1 MDIASLGIKVTQDGV
16 KQAEDS
22 LEKMASAG
30 DKAAASQ
37 DRLTEANTRAN
48 KASNTASI
56 RAQREELSKL
66 IGTIDPVIAKL
77 GQLDEQERKLASFRA
92 KGLIGDDDFKVF
104 SDKIEASRLALS
116 RYADASGKTA
126 ISQKQLAAANRGIPA
141 QFTDIATSIASGQR
155 PLSVLL
161 QQGGQLKDMFGGI
174 GPAARALGGYLLG
187 LVNPFTLLAGASI
200 ALAVAWK
207 QGSDETVAFNQ
218 ALARTGSY
226 AGTTAS
232 QLQDQARAISA
243 SVGTQHEAAAA
254 LAEVAGSGKFTAEQ
268 IGLVGKAA
276 VDMARLTGQS
286 TAETIKQ
293 FSDLKNEPVKAVL
306 ALNDSEH
313 FLTTTIYEQIKA
325 LQDSG
330 REDEAATVAMKARAN
345 AVAQRAKSVQDSAG
359 LIERAWNGVTVAAKK
374 AWDAMLDV
382 GRPDTSGDQIKKIQE
397 RMEAVRTRSGPMY
410 ADLTDRQQA
419 SILATYQKSL
429 DQLQAQ
435 ERQADQDARKKSIA
449 AQATQALADSDR
461 EADIYA
467 SREDKRAK
475 AILAARTKANEQVE
489 KALAAGDKASADR
502 IRANEAKIIA
512 GINEQYKDPK
522 GRAAPRARQAP
533 DFYTED
539 RRQIEAEIEAEGKL
553 FDQRT
558 RAAAAIEAY
567 QSSLS
572 DMLETRKAEI
582 ALQAS
587 SIGMSQVEAQ
597 RQQQINQ
604 IYADSARKRIQL
616 VHDMNQTTNEDNRDL
631 YARELAALDDY
642 TKKRLAVE
650 IEGFK
655 AEDAARADW
664 KAGIAGGYADIVSEA
679 SDVAGQTRN
688 LFIHSFDS
696 IADSL
701 ANFVTTGKL
710 GFKSLVSSI
719 LSELAKVA
727 IRIAASQALQSIFGG
742 TTGTSGSAGSGWG
755 AAIGSIVGA
764 VANAKGGVYDSPSLS
779 KYSNQVVSKPTAF
792 AFAKGAALGVMG
804 EAGSEAIM
812 PLSRGSD
819 GSLGVTVHGGMAAGV
834 NVNVVVNVASDG
846 TADVS
851 ASGDNQAFGKQFG
864 TAVANVC
871 KQQIAQEI
879 RPGGQIYT
887 AMGRR

>member
-1 MDIASLGIKVTQDGV
+1 VDLASLGIKVTQEGV
-16 KQAEDS
+16 KQAEDG
-22 LEKMASAG
+22 LEKMAAAG

-37 DRLTEANTRAN
+37 DRLSEANARAG
-48 KASNTASI
+48 KSSNTASI

-66 IGTIDPVIAKL
+66 IGTIDPVVAKL
-77 GQLDEQERKLASFRA
+77 GQLDEQERKLSQFRA
-92 KGLIGDDDFKVF
+92 KGLIGDDDFKVYA
-104 SDKIEASRLALS
+104 DKIEASRLALS
-116 RYADASGKTA
+116 RYADTSGKTA
-126 ISQKQLAAANRGIPA
+126 LSQKALAAANRGIPA

-174 GPAARALGGYLLG
+174 GPAARALGGYVLG
-187 LVNPFTLLAGASI
+187 LINPFTLLAGASI

-207 QGSDETVAFNQ
+207 QGSDEAVAFNQ
-218 ALARTGSY
+218 ALARTGNY
-226 AGTTAS
+226 AGVTAS
-232 QLQDQARAISA
+232 QLQDQARSISA

-254 LAEVAGSGKFTAEQ
+254 LAEVAGSGKFTADQ
-268 IGLVGKAA
+268 IALVGKAA

-286 TAETIKQ
+286 TAETIRQ

-330 REDEAATVAMKARAN
+330 REDEAATVAMKARAD
-345 AVAQRAKSVQDSAG
+345 AVAERAKSVQQSAG
-359 LIERAWNGVTVAAKK
+359 LMERAWHTVATAAKG

-382 GRPDTSGDQIKKIQE
+382 GRPDTSAEQIAKIQE
-397 RMEAVRTRSGPMY
+397 RMQAVRDRSGPMY

-429 DQLQAQ
+429 DKLQAG
-435 ERQADQDARKKSIA
+435 ERQAEQDARRKSIA

-522 GRAAPRARQAP
+522 ARATPRARQAP
-533 DFYTED
+533 DFYSQD
-539 RRQIEAEIEAEGKL
+539 RSQIEAEIAAEGRL

-567 QSSLS
+567 RSSLA
-572 DMLETRKAEI
+572 DMLEARKADI
-582 ALQAS
+582 ALQTN
-587 SIGMSQVEAQ
+587 SIGMGQLEAQ
-597 RQQQINQ
+597 RQQQLNQ
-604 IYADSARKRIQL
+604 VYAESARKRIQL
-616 VHDMNQTTNEDNRDL
+616 VHDMNQTTDQDTKDL
-631 YARELAALDDY
+631 YASELAALDQY
-642 TKKRLAVE
+642 TKQRLAVE

-655 AEDAARADW
+655 AEDAARTDW
-664 KAGIAGGYADIVSEA
+664 KAGIAGGYADILTDA

-688 LFIHSFDS
+688 VFVNSFNS
-696 IADSL
+696 ISDSL
-701 ANFVTTGKL
+701 ANLVTTGKMN
-710 GFKSLVSSI
+710 FKSLVSSI
-719 LSELAKVA
+719 LSEIAKIA
-727 IRIAASQALQSIFGG
+727 IKIAASQALQSIFGSTG
-742 TTGTSGSAGSGWG
+742 GTSGGSGWG
-755 AAIGSIVGA
+755 AAIGAIASA
-764 VANAKGGVYDSPSLS
+764 VTNAKGGVYNSPSLS
-779 KYSNQVVSKPTAF
+779 QYSGQVVNKPTMF

-812 PLSRGSD
+812 PLSRGAN
-819 GSLGVTVHGGMAAGV
+819 GELGVTVHGGSAGGV
-834 NVNVVVNVASDG
+834 NVNVVVNVNSDG
-846 TADVS
+846 TADAT
-851 ASGDNQAFGKQFG
+851 ASGDNRALGKQWG
-864 TAVANVC
+864 DAMLNAAR
-871 KQQIAQEI
+871 QQIAQDL